1 MYGRAATFL
10 ANRLSLKGEAA
21 QEETFIELV
30 SRLRVLREK
39 SSTAGGET
47 LKTIAVDEST
57 GNPAA
62 TLQLEKRTGCWICG
76 AVLDAIFGF
85 LSKYQYELTI
95 NPDTQR
101 EHADRGGF
109 CPLHT
114 WQYENLSSPYGVCT
128 AYPELAHRKRT
139 RAIRLVS
146 LRSWWIS

>member
-21 QEETFIELV
+21 QEETFSELV

-101 EHADRGGF
+101 EHADREDSARSIPGNMRTSR
-109 CPLHT
+109 LHT
-114 WQYENLSSPYGVCT
+114 GCARHT
-128 AYPELAHRKRT
+128 GT
-139 RAIRLVS
+139 RASQENSSDSPR
-146 LRSWWIS
+146 